1 MGQISLLNFAPYTE
15 EYFMAWNKSTRT
27 PCRYGCGKKT
37 KVVEQLHHRE
47 HWEACQKANLTIK
60 RRSNTNILITSRI
73 AYSWMTMTNDQNH
86 PHLLPIWQIW
96 HDHIYS
102 DSGDNYWIIIDQW
115 SPILQHCQQIV
126 SARFVGLEK
135 SLCSKDRVE
144 TPEDHHNYNYDYD
157 YDYLEHQKIYEKW
170 TLTKAKLSLAY
181 FKTASSKI
189 GSWLKIFK

>member
-1 MGQISLLNFAPYTE
+1 MTKTIHTCYQFDKYDMIIS
-15 EYFMAWNKSTRT
+15 
-27 PCRYGCGKKT
+27 
-37 KVVEQLHHRE
+37 
-47 HWEACQKANLTIK
+47 
-60 RRSNTNILITSRI
+60 ILI
-73 AYSWMTMTNDQNH
+73 
-86 PHLLPIWQIW
+86 LE
-96 HDHIYS
+96 
-102 DSGDNYWIIIDQW
+102 IIIDQW

-157 YDYLEHQKIYEKW
+157 YDYLEHQKIYEKG

>member
-1 MGQISLLNFAPYTE
+1 MTKTIHTCYQFDKYDMIIS
-15 EYFMAWNKSTRT
+15 
-27 PCRYGCGKKT
+27 
-37 KVVEQLHHRE
+37 
-47 HWEACQKANLTIK
+47 
-60 RRSNTNILITSRI
+60 ILI
-73 AYSWMTMTNDQNH
+73 
-86 PHLLPIWQIW
+86 LE
-96 HDHIYS
+96 
-102 DSGDNYWIIIDQW
+102 IIIDQW

-135 SLCSKDRVE
+135 SLCSKDRVK

-157 YDYLEHQKIYEKW
+157 YDYLEHQKIYEKG